1 MSVEKREVGGV
12 LIVHPTTTR
21 VTAVVGAE
29 ELREALESAGKEGHL
44 AIAVDLAGVEYAD
57 STMIGL
63 LIGAFKT
70 LTQNRGLICLFNVAP
85 ELHEFFRQTVLDR
98 LIEICKDEQTALE
111 LFEGGPKMKRKGLRG
126 LFS

>member
-1 MSVEKREVGGV
+1 MNV
-12 LIVHPTTTR
+12 IWTR
-21 VTAVVGAE
+21 YPITA
-29 ELREALESAGKEGHL
+29 REALESAGKEGHL

-98 LIEICKDEQTALE
+98 LIEICKDEQTALSC
-111 LFEGGPKMKRKGLRG
+111 LRAVR
-126 LFS
+126 SPNARV